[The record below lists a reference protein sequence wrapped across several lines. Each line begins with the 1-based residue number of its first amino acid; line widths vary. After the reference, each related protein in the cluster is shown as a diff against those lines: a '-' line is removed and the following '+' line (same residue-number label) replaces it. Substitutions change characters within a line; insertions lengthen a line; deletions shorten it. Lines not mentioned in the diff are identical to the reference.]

1 MKDMQ
6 WYHNTVS
13 AFDQMKSVDQD
24 LTVKVELGTSI
35 ADIMASADPLI

>member
-13 AFDQMKSVDQD
+13 AFDQMNSVDQD
-24 LTVKVELGTSI
+24 LTVKVELGTNI

>member
-1 MKDMQ
+1 MQ

-13 AFDQMKSVDQD
+13 AFDQMNSVDQD
-24 LTVKVELGTSI
+24 LTVKVELGTNI